1 MTDLR
6 EIVDVRGPGQ
16 PSEFVCG
23 ASVGSDVLAACGL
36 GEEEILLC
44 AARAVEMELG
54 MAEIHAG
61 TAENVDRAVFPLAGG
76 AVATARIHRSLSPR
90 VVVELGVGR

>member
-1 MTDLR
+1 MADLR

-23 ASVGSDVLAACGL
+23 ASVGSDVLAASGL
-36 GEEEILLC
+36 AEEEILRC

-54 MAEIHAG
+54 MAEIILFLR
-61 TAENVDRAVFPLAGG
+61 DP
-76 AVATARIHRSLSPR
+76 
-90 VVVELGVGR
+90 

>member
-36 GEEEILLC
+36 AEEEILRC

-54 MAEIHAG
+54 MAEI
-61 TAENVDRAVFPLAGG
+61 TPFQRDSMPLNVTLKD
-76 AVATARIHRSLSPR
+76 
-90 VVVELGVGR
+90 

>member
-6 EIVDVRGPGQ
+6 EIVDVRGPGL
-16 PSEFVCG
+16 PSEFVCE
-23 ASVGSDVLAACGL
+23 ATVGSDVLAASGL
-36 GEEEILLC
+36 PEGEILRR
-44 AARAVEMELG
+44 AAEAVEFELG

-61 TAENVDRAVFPLAGG
+61 TAAGVDRAVFPLAGG

-90 VVVELGVGR
+90 VVVELA

>member
-16 PSEFVCG
+16 PSEFVCD
-23 ASVGSDVLAACGL
+23 ATVGGDVLAASGL
-36 GEEEILLC
+36 PEGEILRR
-44 AARAVEMELG
+44 AAEAVEFELG

-61 TAENVDRAVFPLAGG
+61 TAAGVDHAVFPLRGG
-76 AVATARIHRSLSPR
+76 ALARARLDRNPSPSVAVRLA
-90 VVVELGVGR
+90 

>member
-16 PSEFVCG
+16 PSEFVCE
-23 ASVGSDVLAACGL
+23 ASVGGDVLAACGL
-36 GEEEILLC
+36 AEEEILRS
-44 AARAVEMELG
+44 AAQAVEMELG

-61 TAENVDRAVFPLAGG
+61 TAAGVDRAVFPLGSTMAK
-76 AVATARIHRSLSPR
+76 AVLERSRSPS
-90 VVVELGVGR
+90 VVVTLA

>member
-6 EIVDVRGPGQ
+6 EIVDVRGPGL
-16 PSEFVCG
+16 PTEFVCG

-36 GEEEILLC
+36 AEDEILRR
-44 AARAVEMELG
+44 AAQAVELELG

-61 TAENVDRAVFPLAGG
+61 TAAGVDRAVFPLNGE
-76 AVATARIHRSLSPR
+76 AVATARIHRSLSPS
-90 VVVELGVGR
+90 VVVELA

>member
-23 ASVGSDVLAACGL
+23 ASVGSDVVAACGL
-36 GEEEILLC
+36 AEDEVLRC

-54 MAEIHAG
+54 MAEITHFLC
-61 TAENVDRAVFPLAGG
+61 DP
-76 AVATARIHRSLSPR
+76 RSLNTILR
-90 VVVELGVGR
+90 D